1 MICRQARAYAS
12 NAVRL
17 WPDFPEANVLYGTV
31 LYMLADDALAK
42 QVLRHAED
50 LRPDDEMVRRLLAE
64 LGSR

>member
-1 MICRQARAYAS
+1 
-12 NAVRL
+12 
-17 WPDFPEANVLYGTV
+17 VLYGTI

-42 QVLRHAED
+42 QVLRHALS